1 MKTVKE
7 TIRYVDR
14 LGTNSMK
21 WDGQKGMFG
30 EEGLLAMWVA
40 DMDFRVPQSV
50 LNAEKAYLDTGVFG
64 YYLPGKGYF
73 QAFMD
78 WEKERHGY
86 EVKREWIRFAPGV
99 VPAINWLVQL
109 FTKPAD
115 SILVLTPVYYPFL
128 HAVRDNGHKLVSCEL
143 TNDGG
148 RYSLDIGAFEKAI
161 AQNGVTCF
169 ILSSPHNPVGRVWE
183 KEELRAMLEVCRKHG
198 VLVISDEIHQDLTF
212 DGHTHTPSALVGDYD
227 DLLITLTAASKTF
240 NLAGCQNAFVVMAD
254 EELRK
259 AFDGFTG
266 RMHIQSGNP
275 FGYIA
280 VEAAYRQGQGWLEQV
295 LEIIW
300 GNYLYL
306 KEALEAALPR
316 VCVSPLE
323 GTYLMWVDFSQ
334 YLEPGKLEDFFQKE
348 CRLAVDYGSWFEGNA
363 PCHARFNLATSREN
377 VEKAA
382 AAIILGLRAK
392 G

>member
-7 TIRYVDR
+7 TIQYVDR

-21 WDGQKGMFG
+21 WDGQKGVFG
-30 EEGLLAMWVA
+30 EGGLLAMWVA

-50 LNAEKAYLDTGVFG
+50 LDAEKTYLDTGVFG
-64 YYLPGKGYF
+64 YYRPGKGYF

-109 FTKPAD
+109 LTEPAD

-128 HAVRDNGHKLVSCEL
+128 HAVRDNGRKLVSCEL
-143 TNDGG
+143 VNDGG
-148 RYSLDIGAFEKAI
+148 RYSLDIEAFEKAI
-161 AQNGVTCF
+161 LENGVKCF
-169 ILSSPHNPVGRVWE
+169 ILCSPHNPVGRVWK
-183 KEELRAMLEVCRKHG
+183 KEELKAMLEVCRAHG

-212 DGHTHTPSALVGDYD
+212 GEHKHTPSALAGDYD

-240 NLAGCQNAFVVMAD
+240 NLAGCQNAFVVIAD
-254 EELRK
+254 ENLRK
-259 AFDGFTG
+259 AFDGFAG

-280 VEAAYRQGQGWLEQV
+280 VEAAYRQGRDWLEQV
-295 LEIIW
+295 LDVIW

-306 KEALEAALPR
+306 KEALEAALPM

-323 GTYLMWVDFSQ
+323 GTYLMWVDFSK
-334 YLEPGKLEDFFQKE
+334 YLEPGQMEDFFQKE
-348 CRLAVDYGSWFEGNA
+348 CRLAVDYGSWFAGNA
-363 PCHARFNLATSREN
+363 PRHARFNLATRREH

-382 AAIILGLRAK
+382 AAIIAGLRAK